1 MEESV
6 IRLENV
12 SFSYDQTLI
21 LENIN
26 VNIKRGMFLGLVGT
40 NGGVK
45 TTLNKIILG
54 LLRPDQG
61 NIYMLN
67 QSIEKFKYWNKI
79 GFVSQKANTINKGF
93 PATVYEVVSM
103 GLTAKLGYLK
113 RINRK
118 MKQKVLDA
126 IDLVDM
132 GEYAYQNI
140 GKLSGGQQQR

>member
-12 SFSYDQTLI
+12 SFSYDQKLI

-26 VNIKRGMFLGLVGT
+26 LNIKRGMFLGLVGA
-40 NGGVK
+40 NGGGK
-45 TTLNKIILG
+45 TTIIKIIIG
-54 LLRPDQG
+54 ILRPDQG

-67 QSIEKFKYWNKI
+67 QRIEKFKNWNKI
-79 GFVSQKANTINKGF
+79 GFVCQKANTFNKGF

-126 IDLVDM
+126 IDLLDM
-132 GEYAYQNI
+132 GEYSYQNI
-140 GKLSGGQQQR
+140 GKLSGGQQQ